1 MCIFFLMIRRPP
13 RSTRTDTLF
22 PYTTLFRSKL
32 SPTYRPLPPK
42 WAFFLFVVAHAQRR
56 DEGFL
61 RDLDAAILAHP
72 LLAFLLLFQKLLL
85 AADVAAIA
93 FGGHV
98 LTKGGYG
105 FARDDP
111 AADGRLN
118 RNLEQV
124 AGDQVLHPLAHVTAA
139 RFRLAAVDE
148 HRQRVDLLAVPNI
161 GRASGRESAWS
172 DV

>member
-1 MCIFFLMIRRPP
+1 MRISDWSSDVC
-13 RSTRTDTLF
+13 SSD
-22 PYTTLFRSKL
+22 
-32 SPTYRPLPPK
+32 
-42 WAFFLFVVAHAQRR
+42 
-56 DEGFL
+56 
-61 RDLDAAILAHP
+61 
-72 LLAFLLLFQKLLL
+72 LLFQKLLL

-124 AGDQVLHPLAHVTAA
+124 AGDKVLHTLAHVTAE
-139 RFRLAAVDE
+139 RFSMAAVGD
-148 HRQRVDLLAVPNI
+148 HRQRVASIAVHKHSHIHQVVLSLADLWTI
-161 GRASGRESAWS
+161 E
-172 DV
+172 D

>member
-1 MCIFFLMIRRPP
+1 MRISDWSSDVC
-13 RSTRTDTLF
+13 SSD
-22 PYTTLFRSKL
+22 
-32 SPTYRPLPPK
+32 
-42 WAFFLFVVAHAQRR
+42 
-56 DEGFL
+56 
-61 RDLDAAILAHP
+61 
-72 LLAFLLLFQKLLL
+72 LLFQKLLL

-139 RFRLAAVDE
+139 RNPFVLVSTMNA
-148 HRQRVDLLAVPNI
+148 LMPSNPL
-161 GRASGRESAWS
+161 ASGSVRAKTRM
-172 DV
+172 